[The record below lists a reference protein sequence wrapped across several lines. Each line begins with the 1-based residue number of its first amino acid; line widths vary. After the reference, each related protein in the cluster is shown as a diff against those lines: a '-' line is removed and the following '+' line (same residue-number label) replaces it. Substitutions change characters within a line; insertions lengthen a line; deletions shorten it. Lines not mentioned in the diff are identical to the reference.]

1 VSAPR
6 LAKATKTSVI
16 ASGAAQLY
24 QIWTGRVQVLC
35 AICHDRPLPTLPPA
49 AGPGPYFCPMLEAL
63 LARFRQFRRQRRQQR
78 RFERVDRVDQA
89 ALAQQAAPDPG
100 RVLLVRNDSIGD
112 YLLFRPWLRRLAAE
126 VRGRGQHLT
135 LAANALWAP
144 LARAWDADC
153 FDELLVVEFGR
164 FQTDT
169 AYRAEVLRGIGA
181 MGYGELIYPLHVR
194 EPAVENFFRYLAAP
208 VRVGSQGEHRAEP
221 WFQLL
226 DKEGYTQLLPTT
238 REVLFEYDRNGE
250 FFANWRAAFGGAVA
264 GEPVARPPL
273 HIPVA
278 AAEAARFAA
287 PDGRPAIVLF
297 PGASAR
303 QKRWPTS
310 HFARLAQGLHQ
321 RYGPKYRLVVAGSAA
336 DDAHARRIQQ
346 AAGPAVPLDNQ
357 CGQTNL
363 LELAAL
369 LSQASLLI
377 SNDTVAA
384 HLAVQLGT
392 PCLVVLMGENYGKF
406 FPYPPSLHRAPCRCL
421 FPPNMETRFA
431 QGNFTPPDHD
441 PAIGRIAPAR
451 VLAAASELLG
461 IDITV

>member
-1 VSAPR
+1 MVRA
-6 LAKATKTSVI
+6 
-16 ASGAAQLY
+16 
-24 QIWTGRVQVLC
+24 
-35 AICHDRPLPTLPPA
+35 PLPAQQQIRPC
-49 AGPGPYFCPMLEAL
+49 PYFCPMLGAL
-63 LARFRQFRRQRRQQR
+63 LTRFRQFRRQRRQQR
-78 RFERVDRVDQA
+78 RFGLVDQVDQA
-89 ALAQQAAPDPG
+89 ALARQAAPDPS

-153 FDELLVVEFGR
+153 FDELVVVEFGR
-164 FQTDT
+164 FQTDR
-169 AYRAEVLRGIGA
+169 AYRAEVLRGLGA
-181 MGYGELIYPLHVR
+181 AGYGEVVYPLHVR

-208 VRVGSQGEHRAEP
+208 VRVGSQGEHSTET
-221 WFQLL
+221 WFQLI
-226 DKEGYTQLLPTT
+226 DQEGYTHLLPTM
-238 REVLFEYDRNGE
+238 REVRFEYDRNEE
-250 FFANWRAAFGGAVA
+250 FYTSWLAAFGNA
-264 GEPVARPPL
+264 GSPAPTPRPPL
-273 HIPVA
+273 HIPISA
-278 AAEAARFAA
+278 ADAARFHA

-310 HFARLAQGLHQ
+310 HFGRLAQGLHQ
-321 RYGPKYRLVVAGSAA
+321 RYGPNYRLVLAGSPA
-336 DDAHARRIQQ
+336 DNEHARRIQQ
-346 AAGPAVPLDNQ
+346 AAGAAVPLENL

-406 FPYPPSLHRAPCRCL
+406 FPYPPDLHRAPCRCL
-421 FPPNMETRFA
+421 FPPNMEARFA
-431 QGNFTPPDHD
+431 QGNFTPPAHD
-441 PAIGRIAPAR
+441 PDLARIAPAR
-451 VLAAASELLG
+451 VLAAAAELL
-461 IDITV
+461 